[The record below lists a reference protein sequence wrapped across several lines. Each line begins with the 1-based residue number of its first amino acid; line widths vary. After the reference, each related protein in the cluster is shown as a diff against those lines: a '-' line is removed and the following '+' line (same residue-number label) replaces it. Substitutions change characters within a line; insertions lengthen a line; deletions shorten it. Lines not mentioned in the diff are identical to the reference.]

1 MRKFEKLRYD
11 RTVSDPF
18 LKHFLPG
25 GVAASLLQ
33 YARARYPIDFQL
45 RKDPKTGAQWATLY
59 LGMTAVLNVE
69 DKGAKGIRLTA
80 HEKYANLTYHWDDQW
95 ATPAKPEAWESRW
108 PAVEN
113 YLERIIPAVMTDG
126 KLTAT
131 EGLVQAAVSVYIGDS
146 TRVMLDREVIPYFED
161 TGARNSILSSYSTP
175 LAEALASSKP
185 VPGKPPTN
193 FGARCDVL
201 ALRDDGCLVA
211 IEVKP
216 GSVASLSWVP
226 AQATMYARVLQHW
239 IDTDTKEWAKTIKR
253 SFEQRQ
259 ILGLVPAGFKMPKL
273 QPRVVPAVAF
283 QRIASAEY
291 IDRMF
296 KVHHALQTS
305 AAGHPDIQFFEVSLS
320 GRLDERKP

>member
-1 MRKFEKLRYD
+1 MPPFGQLRYD
-11 RTVSDPF
+11 RSVSEEF
-18 LKHFLPG
+18 LGHFLPDG
-25 GVAASLLQ
+25 FASSLLQ
-33 YARARYPIDFQL
+33 YARARYPIDFQF

-69 DKGAKGIRLTA
+69 DKRDKGVRLTA
-80 HEKYANLTYHWDDQW
+80 HPKYANSLYHWADDW
-95 ATPAKPEAWESRW
+95 AQTNSPETWRSRW

-126 KLTAT
+126 RLTAT

-146 TRVMLDREVIPYFED
+146 TRVMLDREVTPYFLD
-161 TGARNSILSSYSTP
+161 TATKNAILTSYSNP
-175 LAEALASSKP
+175 LAEAIEASNP
-185 VPGKPPTN
+185 VPGKPRTP

-201 ALRDDGCLVA
+201 ALRKDGCLVA

-216 GSVASLSWVP
+216 GSVASLAWVP

-239 IDTDTKEWAKTIKR
+239 VDNDPGWAEIITA
-253 SFEQRQ
+253 SYEQRHR
-259 ILGLVPAGFKMPKL
+259 LGLVPEGFKLPKL

-296 KVHHALQTS
+296 KVHKALQTS
-305 AAGHPDIQFFEVSLS
+305 TAGHPDIQFFEVSLS
-320 GRLDERKP
+320 GRLDERHP